1 MEIIRQIWVVVI
13 AIAAVVV
20 IIVVATAVGAGGGGC
35 RRHRRG
41 HHGVGLLL
49 VLATIRRRPPL
60 SSLCPFCFGG
70 KMNRL
75 SITFSEK
82 VQNSSVRQQSPASR
96 LLGWTVDERQTNA
109 LECKKY

>member
-41 HHGVGLLL
+41 HHGVCFWCLLPSAVGHHCHL
-49 VLATIRRRPPL
+49 FVLFVLAGR
-60 SSLCPFCFGG
+60 
-70 KMNRL
+70 
-75 SITFSEK
+75 
-82 VQNSSVRQQSPASR
+82 
-96 LLGWTVDERQTNA
+96 
-109 LECKKY
+109 

>member
-1 MEIIRQIWVVVI
+1 
-13 AIAAVVV
+13 
-20 IIVVATAVGAGGGGC
+20 
-35 RRHRRG
+35 
-41 HHGVGLLL
+41 
-49 VLATIRRRPPL
+49 
-60 SSLCPFCFGG
+60 
-70 KMNRL
+70 MNRL